1 MEYGLFGFE
10 NIVQILFRNDIYDK
24 LYLSEREIA
33 TQAKTGLK
41 RYWKLSG
48 LEMKWQ
54 IGSLMWSYDV

>member
-10 NIVQILFRNDIYDK
+10 NIVQILFRNDIYDE

-33 TQAKTGLK
+33 MQAKTGLK